1 MLDGLYTLKRKIS
14 YGIRLIWRFA
24 FISKWLLYAA
34 IIYGVQLFA
43 VVISF
48 AVKFSASTL
57 NSIVA
62 GVCSV
67 SSPLTVYISD
77 SPGIFKLT
85 IEAYEC
91 SRNAPI
97 QLIPGYIPDNVS

>member
-1 MLDGLYTLKRKIS
+1 MS
-14 YGIRLIWRFA
+14 YGIRLTTRPA

-43 VVISF
+43 VVISLG
-48 AVKFSASTL
+48 VKFSEMTFH
-57 NSIVA
+57 SIVA

-67 SSPLTVYISD
+67 SKPDTVYISD

-85 IEAYEC
+85 IDAYEC

-97 QLIPGYIPDNVS
+97 Y